1 MKTNDNYLSLRQGL
15 IAKIL
20 GMDPDKRRFF
30 PRVIRARLREIARL
44 DAENTS
50 GDFETCYNNLLKA
63 FEDGKNHT

>member
-1 MKTNDNYLSLRQGL
+1 MNNDNYLSLRQGL

-44 DAENTS
+44 DADHTRR
-50 GDFETCYNNLLKA
+50 DFNSCYNALIEELNLTEK
-63 FEDGKNHT
+63 

>member
-1 MKTNDNYLSLRQGL
+1 MKTNDNYISLRQGL

-44 DAENTS
+44 DADCTHR
-50 GDFETCYNNLLKA
+50 DFNSCYNALTQELNITEKC
-63 FEDGKNHT
+63 